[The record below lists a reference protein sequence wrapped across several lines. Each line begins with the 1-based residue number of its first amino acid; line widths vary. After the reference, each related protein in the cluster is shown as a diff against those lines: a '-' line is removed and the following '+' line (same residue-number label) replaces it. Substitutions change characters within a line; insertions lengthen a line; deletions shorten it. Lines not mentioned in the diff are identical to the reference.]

1 MTPKIDS
8 ITYSY
13 FTLKTLQS
21 EEYPYGQVSSGLSC
35 RTSGPSE
42 VRVLSTIPAD
52 YLAVGLMAIVGF
64 LFPFGGFLTS
74 YFLRPTQDPND
85 PTKMRSILIP
95 GMESDQSLY
104 VRRLS
109 TYECGADPV
118 GDARIEFHFQYYW
131 YAIIFLV
138 FDIAFMFLSF
148 AGILVTEATAQG
160 GSQVVSLEEVWGGLL
175 TLAAIFGFMV
185 LGVWYVFRKRGRIYI

>member
-1 MTPKIDS
+1 M
-8 ITYSY
+8 
-13 FTLKTLQS
+13 
-21 EEYPYGQVSSGLSC
+21 
-35 RTSGPSE
+35 
-42 VRVLSTIPAD
+42 STIPAD
-52 YLAVGLMAIVGF
+52 YLAVCLMAIVGF
-64 LFPFGGFLTS
+64 LFPFGGCLTS

-95 GMESDQSLY
+95 GMEYDQSLY

-160 GSQVVSLEEVWGGLL
+160 GSEVVSLEEGWGGLGPL
-175 TLAAIFGFMV
+175 TAIFGFMV

>member
-1 MTPKIDS
+1 VRI
-8 ITYSY
+8 
-13 FTLKTLQS
+13 L
-21 EEYPYGQVSSGLSC
+21 SS
-35 RTSGPSE
+35 
-42 VRVLSTIPAD
+42 IPAD
-52 YLAVGLMAIVGF
+52 YLAVGLMAVVGI
-64 LFPFGGFLTS
+64 LFPLGGFLTS

-148 AGILVTEATAQG
+148 AGILVTEATSQG
-160 GSQVVSLEEVWGGLL
+160 GSEVVTLEEVWGGLVSL
-175 TLAAIFGFMV
+175 TAIFGFMV

>member
-1 MTPKIDS
+1 V
-8 ITYSY
+8 
-13 FTLKTLQS
+13 
-21 EEYPYGQVSSGLSC
+21 EYPYGQVSGGLRC
-35 RTSGPSE
+35 RTTCPSE
-42 VRVLSTIPAD
+42 VRVLSSIPAD
-52 YLAVGLMAIVGF
+52 YLAVALMAIVGF

-95 GMESDQSLY
+95 WMKSDQSLY

-148 AGILVTEATAQG
+148 AGILVAEATTPG
-160 GSQVVSLEEVWGGLL
+160 GSEVVSLDEAMGGLVSL
-175 TLAAIFGFMV
+175 TAIFGFMV
-185 LGVWYVFRKRGRIYI
+185 LGIWYVFRKRGRIYI

>member
-1 MTPKIDS
+1 
-8 ITYSY
+8 
-13 FTLKTLQS
+13 
-21 EEYPYGQVSSGLSC
+21 
-35 RTSGPSE
+35 

-160 GSQVVSLEEVWGGLL
+160 GSEVVSLEEVWGGLVSL
-175 TLAAIFGFMV
+175 TAIFGFMV

>member
-1 MTPKIDS
+1 M
-8 ITYSY
+8 
-13 FTLKTLQS
+13 
-21 EEYPYGQVSSGLSC
+21 
-35 RTSGPSE
+35 
-42 VRVLSTIPAD
+42 RVLSTIPAD

-160 GSQVVSLEEVWGGLL
+160 GSQVVSLEEVWGGML

>member
-1 MTPKIDS
+1 
-8 ITYSY
+8 
-13 FTLKTLQS
+13 L
-21 EEYPYGQVSSGLSC
+21 
-35 RTSGPSE
+35 TS
-42 VRVLSTIPAD
+42 IPAD

-64 LFPFGGFLTS
+64 LFPFGGFVTS

-95 GMESDQSLY
+95 GLESDQSLY

-109 TYECGADPV
+109 TYECGSDPV

-148 AGILVTEATAQG
+148 AGILVSEATAPG
-160 GSQVVSLEEVWGGLL
+160 GSDVVSLDEAYGGLVSL
-175 TLAAIFGFMV
+175 TAIFGFMV
-185 LGVWYVFRKRGRIYI
+185 LGIWYVFRKRGRIYI

>member
-1 MTPKIDS
+1 MR
-8 ITYSY
+8 
-13 FTLKTLQS
+13 
-21 EEYPYGQVSSGLSC
+21 GL
-35 RTSGPSE
+35 TS
-42 VRVLSTIPAD
+42 IPAE
-52 YLAVGLMAIVGF
+52 YLAVGLMAIVGI

-74 YFLRPTQDPND
+74 YFLRPTRDPND

-95 GMESDQSLY
+95 GMESDQILY
-104 VRRLS
+104 PRRLS
-109 TYECGADPV
+109 TYECGADPI

-148 AGILVTEATAQG
+148 AGILVAESTSPG
-160 GSQVVSLEEVWGGLL
+160 GSSVVSMDEAWGGLVSL
-175 TLAAIFGFMV
+175 TAIFGFMV

>member
-1 MTPKIDS
+1 M
-8 ITYSY
+8 
-13 FTLKTLQS
+13 
-21 EEYPYGQVSSGLSC
+21 
-35 RTSGPSE
+35 
-42 VRVLSTIPAD
+42 STIPAD

-64 LFPFGGFLTS
+64 FFPFGGFLTS

-160 GSQVVSLEEVWGGLL
+160 GSEVVSLEEVWGGLVTL
-175 TLAAIFGFMV
+175 TAIFGFMV

>member
-1 MTPKIDS
+1 M
-8 ITYSY
+8 
-13 FTLKTLQS
+13 
-21 EEYPYGQVSSGLSC
+21 
-35 RTSGPSE
+35 
-42 VRVLSTIPAD
+42 RVLSTIPAD

-160 GSQVVSLEEVWGGLL
+160 GSEVVSLEEVWGGLVSL
-175 TLAAIFGFMV
+175 TAIFGFMV
-185 LGVWYVFRKRGRIYI
+185 LGVGYVFSKRGRI

>member
-1 MTPKIDS
+1 
-8 ITYSY
+8 
-13 FTLKTLQS
+13 
-21 EEYPYGQVSSGLSC
+21 
-35 RTSGPSE
+35 
-42 VRVLSTIPAD
+42 
-52 YLAVGLMAIVGF
+52 MAIVGF

-85 PTKMRSILIP
+85 PTKMRSILTP

-160 GSQVVSLEEVWGGLL
+160 GSEVVSLEEVWGGLVSL
-175 TLAAIFGFMV
+175 TAIFGFMV

>member
-1 MTPKIDS
+1 M
-8 ITYSY
+8 
-13 FTLKTLQS
+13 
-21 EEYPYGQVSSGLSC
+21 
-35 RTSGPSE
+35 
-42 VRVLSTIPAD
+42 STIPAD
-52 YLAVGLMAIVGF
+52 YLAVALMAIVGF

-109 TYECGADPV
+109 TYECGSDPI

-160 GSQVVSLEEVWGGLL
+160 GSEVVSLEEVWGGLITL
-175 TLAAIFGFMV
+175 TAIFGFMV

>member
-1 MTPKIDS
+1 M
-8 ITYSY
+8 
-13 FTLKTLQS
+13 
-21 EEYPYGQVSSGLSC
+21 
-35 RTSGPSE
+35 
-42 VRVLSTIPAD
+42 RVLSTIPAD

>member
-1 MTPKIDS
+1 MTS
-8 ITYSY
+8 
-13 FTLKTLQS
+13 
-21 EEYPYGQVSSGLSC
+21 
-35 RTSGPSE
+35 
-42 VRVLSTIPAD
+42 IPAD

-64 LFPFGGFLTS
+64 LFPFGGFVTS

-95 GMESDQSLY
+95 GLESDQSLY

-109 TYECGADPV
+109 TYECGSDPV

-148 AGILVTEATAQG
+148 AGILVSEATAPG
-160 GSQVVSLEEVWGGLL
+160 GSDVVSLDEAYGGLVSL
-175 TLAAIFGFMV
+175 TAIFGFMV
-185 LGVWYVFRKRGRIYI
+185 LGIWYVFRKRGRIYI

>member
-1 MTPKIDS
+1 M
-8 ITYSY
+8 
-13 FTLKTLQS
+13 
-21 EEYPYGQVSSGLSC
+21 
-35 RTSGPSE
+35 
-42 VRVLSTIPAD
+42 RVLSTIPAD

-160 GSQVVSLEEVWGGLL
+160 GSQVVTLEEVWGGLL

>member
-1 MTPKIDS
+1 M
-8 ITYSY
+8 
-13 FTLKTLQS
+13 
-21 EEYPYGQVSSGLSC
+21 
-35 RTSGPSE
+35 
-42 VRVLSTIPAD
+42 STIPAD

-160 GSQVVSLEEVWGGLL
+160 GSEVVSLEEVWGGLV
-175 TLAAIFGFMV
+175 TLIAIFGFMV
-185 LGVWYVFRKRGRIYI
+185 LGVFRKRGRIYI

>member
-1 MTPKIDS
+1 
-8 ITYSY
+8 
-13 FTLKTLQS
+13 L
-21 EEYPYGQVSSGLSC
+21 
-35 RTSGPSE
+35 TS
-42 VRVLSTIPAD
+42 IPAD

-64 LFPFGGFLTS
+64 LFPFGGFVTS
-74 YFLRPTQDPND
+74 YFLRPTRDPND

-95 GMESDQSLY
+95 GLESDQSLY

-109 TYECGADPV
+109 TYECGSDPV

-148 AGILVTEATAQG
+148 AGILVSEATTTG
-160 GSQVVSLEEVWGGLL
+160 GSEVVTIDEALGGLVSL
-175 TLAAIFGFMV
+175 TAIFGFMV
-185 LGVWYVFRKRGRIYI
+185 LGIWYVFRKRGRIYI

>member
-1 MTPKIDS
+1 M
-8 ITYSY
+8 
-13 FTLKTLQS
+13 
-21 EEYPYGQVSSGLSC
+21 
-35 RTSGPSE
+35 
-42 VRVLSTIPAD
+42 STIPAD

-109 TYECGADPV
+109 TYECGSDPV

-160 GSQVVSLEEVWGGLL
+160 GSQVVSLEEVWGGLVTL
-175 TLAAIFGFMV
+175 TAIFGFMV

>member
-1 MTPKIDS
+1 M
-8 ITYSY
+8 
-13 FTLKTLQS
+13 
-21 EEYPYGQVSSGLSC
+21 
-35 RTSGPSE
+35 
-42 VRVLSTIPAD
+42 RVLSTIPAD

-160 GSQVVSLEEVWGGLL
+160 GSEVVSLEEVWGGLVSL
-175 TLAAIFGFMV
+175 TAIFGFMV

>member
-1 MTPKIDS
+1 
-8 ITYSY
+8 
-13 FTLKTLQS
+13 
-21 EEYPYGQVSSGLSC
+21 
-35 RTSGPSE
+35 
-42 VRVLSTIPAD
+42 LSTIPAD

-160 GSQVVSLEEVWGGLL
+160 GSEVVSLEEVWGGLVSL
-175 TLAAIFGFMV
+175 TAIFGFMV

>member
-1 MTPKIDS
+1 
-8 ITYSY
+8 
-13 FTLKTLQS
+13 
-21 EEYPYGQVSSGLSC
+21 
-35 RTSGPSE
+35 
-42 VRVLSTIPAD
+42 LSTIPAD
-52 YLAVGLMAIVGF
+52 YLAVALMAIVGF

-109 TYECGADPV
+109 TYECGSDPI

-160 GSQVVSLEEVWGGLL
+160 GSEVVSLEEVWGGLITL
-175 TLAAIFGFMV
+175 TAIFGFMV

>member
-1 MTPKIDS
+1 
-8 ITYSY
+8 
-13 FTLKTLQS
+13 
-21 EEYPYGQVSSGLSC
+21 
-35 RTSGPSE
+35 
-42 VRVLSTIPAD
+42 LSTIPAD

-109 TYECGADPV
+109 TYECGSDPV

-160 GSQVVSLEEVWGGLL
+160 GSQVVSLEEVWGGLVTL
-175 TLAAIFGFMV
+175 TAIFGFMV

>member
-1 MTPKIDS
+1 M
-8 ITYSY
+8 
-13 FTLKTLQS
+13 
-21 EEYPYGQVSSGLSC
+21 
-35 RTSGPSE
+35 
-42 VRVLSTIPAD
+42 STIPAD

-109 TYECGADPV
+109 TYECGSDPV

-160 GSQVVSLEEVWGGLL
+160 GSEVVTLEEVWGGLVTL
-175 TLAAIFGFMV
+175 TAIFGFMV

>member
-1 MTPKIDS
+1 
-8 ITYSY
+8 
-13 FTLKTLQS
+13 
-21 EEYPYGQVSSGLSC
+21 
-35 RTSGPSE
+35 
-42 VRVLSTIPAD
+42 VRDLSTIPAD

-160 GSQVVSLEEVWGGLL
+160 GSEVVTLEEVWGGLVTL
-175 TLAAIFGFMV
+175 TAIFGFMV

>member
-1 MTPKIDS
+1 M
-8 ITYSY
+8 
-13 FTLKTLQS
+13 
-21 EEYPYGQVSSGLSC
+21 
-35 RTSGPSE
+35 
-42 VRVLSTIPAD
+42 RVLSTIPAD

-160 GSQVVSLEEVWGGLL
+160 GSEVVSLEEVWGGLVTL
-175 TLAAIFGFMV
+175 TAIFGFMV

>member
-1 MTPKIDS
+1 M
-8 ITYSY
+8 
-13 FTLKTLQS
+13 
-21 EEYPYGQVSSGLSC
+21 
-35 RTSGPSE
+35 
-42 VRVLSTIPAD
+42 STIPAD

-160 GSQVVSLEEVWGGLL
+160 GSQVVTLEEVWGGLL

>member
-1 MTPKIDS
+1 M
-8 ITYSY
+8 
-13 FTLKTLQS
+13 
-21 EEYPYGQVSSGLSC
+21 
-35 RTSGPSE
+35 
-42 VRVLSTIPAD
+42 RVLSTIPAD

-109 TYECGADPV
+109 TYECGSDPV

-160 GSQVVSLEEVWGGLL
+160 GSQVVSLEEVWGGLVTL
-175 TLAAIFGFMV
+175 TAIFGFMV

>member
-1 MTPKIDS
+1 
-8 ITYSY
+8 
-13 FTLKTLQS
+13 
-21 EEYPYGQVSSGLSC
+21 
-35 RTSGPSE
+35 
-42 VRVLSTIPAD
+42 VRDLSTIPAD

-109 TYECGADPV
+109 TYECGSDPV

-160 GSQVVSLEEVWGGLL
+160 GSEVVTLEEVWGGLVTL
-175 TLAAIFGFMV
+175 TAIFGFMV

>member
-1 MTPKIDS
+1 
-8 ITYSY
+8 
-13 FTLKTLQS
+13 
-21 EEYPYGQVSSGLSC
+21 
-35 RTSGPSE
+35 

-160 GSQVVSLEEVWGGLL
+160 GSQVVSLEEVWGGLV
-175 TLAAIFGFMV
+175 TLSAIFGFMV